1 MLFDS
6 VKGRLKLA
14 VAALAVAGFTAMAS
28 GAEAAAAPEVNS
40 AEMKMLVKTEIFADK
55 EAGYSRCMDIIK
67 KTAEGKD
74 VKVIM
79 ESDPYDETNRF
90 VQYLDTK
97 NLDLTKKNYV
107 FRQRIKVKKDGR
119 TQANIMLK
127 YRVDMNSG
135 AISNPGELIGSD
147 KAKLEMDLIGG
158 VDGVVGNEKP
168 YYSVS
173 VSKKKLDPKDPYTIK
188 ELAQHFPK
196 AGELGLPGD
205 TKLSPIGGNVI
216 DETKVEPCELEFA
229 KGYHGDVSITVWEGF
244 HGGTILAE
252 VSYSVDAGVAHKAEF
267 TKAQDFFKDLQ
278 QAFASEGLLEKGHL
292 KDEAVYDLKT
302 E

>member
-14 VAALAVAGFTAMAS
+14 FAALAVAGITAISM
-28 GAEAAAAPEVNS
+28 GAEAAAPEVTS

-55 EAGYSRCMDIIK
+55 EAGYGRCLDIINT
-67 KTAEGKD
+67 TAAGNG
-74 VKVIM
+74 VKVNLAA
-79 ESDPYDETNRF
+79 DPFDETNRF
-90 VQYLDTK
+90 VQYMDTE

-107 FRQRIKVKKDGR
+107 FRQRIKTKKSGT

-135 AISNPGELIGSD
+135 AISNPGEAIGSD
-147 KAKLEMDLIGG
+147 KAKLEMDLVGG

-173 VSKKKLDPKDPYTIK
+173 VSKKKLEPKDPYTIK
-188 ELAQHFPK
+188 DLAEHFPK
-196 AGELGLPGD
+196 AGELGIPGD
-205 TKLSPIGGNVI
+205 TKLVPIGGNVI
-216 DETKVEPCELEFA
+216 DETKVEPCILDFGN
-229 KGYHGDVSITVWEGF
+229 GYNGDVSITVWEGF

-252 VSYSVDAGVAHKAEF
+252 VSYSVAAGEKHKAEF
-267 TKAQDFFKDLQ
+267 AKAKEFFNALQ

-292 KDEAVYDLKT
+292 KDEAVYELKS